1 MLPLGTIFCMK
12 VFLILFITSVCA
24 GHLVLQSRA
33 HHEGLWKPI
42 EDSLQH
48 VESFF
53 RPRSKMHKKICKVQ
67 NYPGRTSLPVYEN
80 MHFKYSI
87 QSCFGTRQIPS
98 EFLIN
103 HSYGITSEKKL
114 TSISPDIFSPPPESY
129 I

>member
-1 MLPLGTIFCMK
+1 MCIIFSMK

-24 GHLVLQSRA
+24 GHLLLQSA
-33 HHEGLWKPI
+33 SHHEGLWKPI
-42 EDSLQH
+42 EDSLQQ

-53 RPRSKMHKKICKVQ
+53 TPRSKMHKKICKVQ
-67 NYPGRTSLPVYEN
+67 NHQRRPSLPGSVN

-87 QSCFGTRQIPS
+87 QYTFGS
-98 EFLIN
+98 MLLHFGFLIN
-103 HSYGITSEKKL
+103 QNYGIASEKKV